1 MVHALLDS
9 PSTAGA
15 YRFTI
20 RPGQETIFDVEPVLY
35 PRTEISQAGIAPLTS
50 MFLFDANDHNKVDDY
65 RSAVH
70 DFDGL
75 AVHNGRDEHV
85 WRQLTNP

>member
-1 MVHALLDS
+1 VVHALLDS
-9 PSTAGA
+9 PSTTGA

-50 MFLFDANDHNKVDDY
+50 MFLFDANNRNKATTTGPPFMTPTALPCTTAAMSTYGD
-65 RSAVH
+65 
-70 DFDGL
+70 
-75 AVHNGRDEHV
+75 N
-85 WRQLTNP
+85 